1 MSSAAPL
8 TGIVKLLRPRQWT
21 KNLVCIAG
29 AFFGHRITDPHYA
42 IRAVIAM
49 AAFCAVSGFAYVLND
64 ILDRDL
70 DRNHPRK
77 RLRPIASGQITVP
90 QALAVAVAML
100 ALAVGLGSLLGPV
113 ILGILG
119 AYAVMNLSYSAV
131 LKNLS
136 LVDATVVAMGFILR
150 IYAGTAAVSVVPSA
164 WLLLCAFFLALFL
177 AFGKRRAEI
186 IAATGH
192 PASGGEAGGSLA
204 AGDEI
209 DMPVV
214 DLNATRA
221 VLHKYS
227 VAMLDRFCNI
237 CATLAI
243 ATYALFTV
251 LGHPDDR
258 SLIITTPPVVM
269 GIFRYLLLIERY
281 QEGEA
286 PDAILLKDWAIQ
298 LAIVL
303 WLALFVAVIYLGIH
317 IDVQ

>member
-1 MSSAAPL
+1 MSSAASI
-8 TGIVKLLRPRQWT
+8 TGSLKLLRPRQWT
-21 KNLVCIAG
+21 KNLVCMAG
-29 AFFGHRITDPHYA
+29 VFFGHRILDPHYA
-42 IRAVIAM
+42 VRAIVATV
-49 AAFCAVSGFAYVLND
+49 AFCAASSFVYIIND
-64 ILDRDL
+64 IVDRER

-77 RLRPIASGQITVP
+77 RLRPIASGVVSVP
-90 QALAVAVAML
+90 QGLVLAVLALAVAI
-100 ALAVGLGSLLGPV
+100 GLGAMLGPV
-113 ILGILG
+113 ILGILAG
-119 AYAVMNLSYSAV
+119 YGVLNLCYTGF

-136 LVDATVVAMGFILR
+136 LVDASVVALGFILR
-150 IYAGTAAVSVVPSA
+150 IYVGTEAVSVSPSA

-186 IAATGH
+186 NAATVGRPGAEEA
-192 PASGGEAGGSLA
+192 PAA
-204 AGDEI
+204 DI
-209 DMPVV
+209 
-214 DLNATRA
+214 NATRS

-227 VAMLDRFCNI
+227 VTMLDRFCNI

-281 QEGEA
+281 QQGEA
-286 PDAILLKDWAIQ
+286 PDAILMKDWAIQ

-303 WLALFVAVIYLGIH
+303 WLLLFVAVIYCGVH